1 MESRP
6 SRRWAPPGPLAAP
19 LAAPWLLGLLL
30 SPWTLRLT
38 GGQSVAHTGP
48 PILASLANQAVSF
61 GCRITYPY
69 TPEFKTFTVSY
80 FYVNRQGQ
88 ESAEEQTGCQPSAGQ
103 ENQTHTTV
111 CQVTPRL
118 PSALATGTYYCSV
131 HWPSSRVRGPGTF
144 ILVRD
149 TGYRE
154 PPRVP
159 EKILFFSFI
168 GVLGALS
175 ILGTALLLWKKKQMR
190 ATWKQLAPKIPAAKI
205 PAPSTAS
212 PEQPPDESLY
222 TALQRQDSEVY
233 ACMQS
238 EVEASS
244 PPPRRSF
251 LSQENA
257 HRFQNESEF
266 NLVYENL

>member
-6 SRRWAPPGPLAAP
+6 RRGWAP

-69 TPEFKTFTVSY
+69 TPEFKIFTVSY

-88 ESAEEQTGCQPSAGQ
+88 ESAEEPIGCQPSTGQ
-103 ENQTHTTV
+103 ENQTHTTA
-111 CQVTPRL
+111 CQVTPKL

-131 HWPSSRVRGPGTF
+131 RWPHARVRGPGTF

-159 EKILFFSFI
+159 EKILLFSF
-168 GVLGALS
+168 LGILAALS
-175 ILGTALLLWKKKQMR
+175 ALGTALLLWKKKQMR
-190 ATWKQLAPKIPAAKI
+190 ASWRQLAQRIPAAKIPAPKI

-212 PEQPPDESLY
+212 PKQPPAESVY
-222 TALQRQDSEVY
+222 TALQRQDTEIY

-238 EVEASS
+238 EAGS
-244 PPPRRSF
+244 PPARRTF
-251 LSQENA
+251 LSQEHA
-257 HRFQNESEF
+257 HGRQSESEF

>member
-6 SRRWAPPGPLAAP
+6 PRRWAPPGPLAAP
-19 LAAPWLLGLLL
+19 WLLGLLL
-30 SPWTLRLT
+30 CPWTLRLT

-69 TPEFKTFTVSY
+69 TPEFKTFTVGY

-88 ESAEEQTGCQPSAGQ
+88 ESAEEPTGCQPSAGQ
-103 ENQTHTTV
+103 ENQTHTTA
-111 CQVTPRL
+111 CWVTPKL

-131 HWPSSRVRGPGTF
+131 RWPHARARGPGTF

-159 EKILFFSFI
+159 EKVLLLSFI
-168 GVLGALS
+168 GILGALS
-175 ILGTALLLWKKKQMR
+175 VLGTALLLWKKTQMR
-190 ATWKQLAPKIPAAKI
+190 ASWRQLAQRIPAAKI
-205 PAPSTAS
+205 PAPSTAH
-212 PEQPPDESLY
+212 PEQPPAESLY
-222 TALQRQDSEVY
+222 TALQRQDTEVY

-238 EVEASS
+238 EAGS
-244 PPPRRSF
+244 PPARRTF

-257 HRFQNESEF
+257 HRFQDESDF

>member
-6 SRRWAPPGPLAAP
+6 GRRRAPLGP

-48 PILASLANQAVSF
+48 PILAALANQAVSF
-61 GCRITYPY
+61 SCRITYLY
-69 TPEFKTFTVSY
+69 TPEFRSFSVSY
-80 FYVNRQGQ
+80 FYVNHQGQ
-88 ESAEEQTGCQPSAGQ
+88 QSAKELTGCQPGAGQ
-103 ENQTHTTV
+103 ENQTLTTE
-111 CQVTPRL
+111 CPVTPRL

-131 HWPSSRVRGPGTF
+131 RWPHTSVQGPGTF

-159 EKILFFSFI
+159 EKTLLFSLL
-168 GVLGALS
+168 GVLAALS
-175 ILGTALLLWKKKQMR
+175 VLATGLLLWKKKQMR
-190 ATWKQLAPKIPAAKI
+190 ASWRQLAQSIPAPKIAAPKI

-212 PEQPPDESLY
+212 PEQPPEESAY
-222 TALQRQDSEVY
+222 MALQRQDTEIY

-238 EVEASS
+238 EAGS
-244 PPPRRSF
+244 PPARRSF

-257 HRFQNESEF
+257 HRHQSESEF
-266 NLVYENL
+266 NLVYENI

>member
-6 SRRWAPPGPLAAP
+6 GRRRAP

-30 SPWTLRLT
+30 SAWTLRPT

-61 GCRITYPY
+61 SCRITYPY
-69 TPEFKTFTVSY
+69 TPEFRIFTVSY
-80 FYVNRQGQ
+80 FYVNRQGRA
-88 ESAEEQTGCQPSAGQ
+88 SAEEPTGCQPSAGQ
-103 ENQTHTTV
+103 ENQTHTTA
-111 CQVTPRL
+111 CQVAPKL
-118 PSALATGTYYCSV
+118 PSALATGTYYCSAR
-131 HWPSSRVRGPGTF
+131 WPQVTARGPGTF

-159 EKILFFSFI
+159 EKILLFSF
-168 GVLGALS
+168 LGILAALS
-175 ILGTALLLWKKKQMR
+175 VLGTALLLWKKKQMR
-190 ATWKQLAPKIPAAKI
+190 ASWRQLAQRIPAAKPPAPKV

-212 PEQPPDESLY
+212 PEQPPAESESVY
-222 TALQRQDSEVY
+222 TALQRQDTEIY

-238 EVEASS
+238 EAGS
-244 PPPRRSF
+244 PPARRTF

-257 HRFQNESEF
+257 HRCQSESEF